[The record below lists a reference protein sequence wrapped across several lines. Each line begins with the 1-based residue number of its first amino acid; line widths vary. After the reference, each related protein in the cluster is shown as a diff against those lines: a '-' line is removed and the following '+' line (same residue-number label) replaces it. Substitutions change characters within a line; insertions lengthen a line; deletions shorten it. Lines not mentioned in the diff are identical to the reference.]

1 MNTALTA
8 HMFFFLASFWVLCI
22 SVFLA
27 ATWLNHE
34 LVTCVPVLNT
44 EILEASYRKGIR
56 MTPAAMEQ
64 REFLLLFLMTE
75 LILSPSQVWVS
86 LFILVVIYE
95 TVVSELLHH

>member
-1 MNTALTA
+1 
-8 HMFFFLASFWVLCI
+8 
-22 SVFLA
+22 
-27 ATWLNHE
+27 
-34 LVTCVPVLNT
+34 
-44 EILEASYRKGIR
+44 